1 MLQGDIDIE
10 RIMGKLS
17 EEYGIFTSEA
27 DFQFSMAWVIKES
40 YPECRIRL
48 EEVFPWDPDKHFDI
62 VVHTDKGVIPIELK
76 YCTKRLPIG
85 AHCDVVLKNQGA
97 EDLRRYDFIKDVQ
110 RVESVRGHLKK
121 DDQMKFVCGYAILL
135 TNSSLFWK
143 SSRDYQ
149 KCCDHDFRIHEDKGR
164 FGGRMSWD
172 GASEGTMK
180 GREESLRTD
189 EYKIIWKD
197 YLDEPKFRYLPIR
210 IG

>member
-40 YPECRIRL
+40 YPDCRIRL

-76 YCTKRLPIG
+76 YCTKRLPPG
-85 AHCDVVLKNQGA
+85 SHCDVVLKNQGA
-97 EDLRRYDFIKDVQ
+97 EDIRRYDFIKDVQ
-110 RVESVRGHLKK
+110 RVESVREHLKNNN
-121 DDQMKFVCGYAILL
+121 QMKFVCGYAILL
-135 TNSSLFWK
+135 TNSNLFWK
-143 SSRDYQ
+143 SGRNYNN
-149 KCCDHDFRIHEDKGR
+149 CCDRDFRIHEDKKT
-164 FGGRMSWD
+164 FGDTMEWHK
-172 GASEGTMK
+172 ASEGTMK
-180 GREESLRTD
+180 GREQPLCTD
-189 EYKIIWKD
+189 VYEIVWND

-210 IG
+210 IE